1 MVKYVPNHLFE
12 RSRNMKRRIII
23 AAAICAVIVTAVFA
37 GSAEFADYLS
47 KGIDDLIGQLGSDQ
61 WETREKATEDLMK
74 LGLLAKPALEK
85 ALVHQDAE
93 VRERASQILFPLR
106 WQESFNKRLGSF
118 TAQLKSK
125 NISDLNLFNEVL
137 YFVARGESAPLLVD
151 VLKDTSQLPK
161 IRENIAS
168 ALGSGVVNPLLKDI
182 LEIYNGEKDEQ
193 VREKLIYLMGRV
205 GKDEKVIAVLLA
217 ALSEQSH
224 TIKNAAL
231 RTLGDIGDSSV
242 IPVILKVLQGTDNNI
257 KNVALYVLN
266 RFHDESVKKELIR
279 IMKEDTFGKEGIL
292 INLRMQ
298 AIGTLANYR
307 LQKLIPDF
315 LELAKKDKDP
325 NVKIAVIN
333 ALGQYRNEKSISP
346 ALVELYPTAD
356 PAIQPNILSAI
367 QSVGDKDVIPI
378 LITLLSNQTDYD
390 VFHRMLGTLQALAS
404 NQRFAPPAMPPE
416 VKDGIIK
423 QAREW
428 WDKNKPG

>member
-1 MVKYVPNHLFE
+1 
-12 RSRNMKRRIII
+12 MKRRIII
-23 AAAICAVIVTAVFA
+23 AAAICAVMVTAVFA

-205 GKDEKVIAVLLA
+205 GKDEKVIAVLSA